1 MSWTDERVELLS
13 RLWLEGRSASQ
24 IATALG
30 GGLTRN
36 AVIGKVHR
44 LGLAGRVKSNAAAPP
59 TALESE
65 EALDEAGLDL
75 MADAGGAHR
84 LAARTGVAGAA
95 TATSAVAGA
104 RIVQGNTV
112 LALAEAPAE
121 AAKLARAP
129 EDVVVPLSLRVTIVE
144 LRESMCKW
152 PLGDPSSSEFRYCGS
167 PVNAGTPYCQHHG
180 KLAYQP
186 AQDRRRE
193 REREQRRPLL
203 AR

>member
-44 LGLAGRVKSNAAAPP
+44 LGLAGRVKAAPP
-59 TALESE
+59 SPTPDSE
-65 EALDEAGLDL
+65 EAQESVGIETMAEATSSRR
-75 MADAGGAHR
+75 AVSR
-84 LAARTGVAGAA
+84 AAVS
-95 TATSAVAGA
+95 TASAPAPVSAVASA
-104 RIVQGNTV
+104 RIQGNTA
-112 LALAEAPAE
+112 LSLAEAPAPE
-121 AAKLARAP
+121 AAPKPARVT
-129 EDVVVPLSLRVTIVE
+129 EEVVVPLSLKVTIVE

-152 PLGDPSSSEFRYCGS
+152 PIGDPSSSEFRYCGS
-167 PVNAGTPYCQHHG
+167 PSHNGTPYCQHHG
-180 KLAYQP
+180 KIAYQP

-193 REREQRRPLL
+193 RDRRPLL

>member
-1 MSWTDERVELLS
+1 MSWTDERVQLLS
-13 RLWLEGRSASQ
+13 RLWLEGKSASQ

-44 LGLAGRVKSNAAAPP
+44 LGLAGRVKASAPP
-59 TALESE
+59 TAPE
-65 EALDEAGLDL
+65 EEPETEVFAPVEAV
-75 MADAGGAHR
+75 ADVAVGAR
-84 LAARTGVAGAA
+84 RAAARPSAPAPSVS
-95 TATSAVAGA
+95 TSAIA
-104 RIVQGNTV
+104 RAIQGNT
-112 LALAEAPAE
+112 ALAMAEPAPE
-121 AAKLARAP
+121 TPQIARAP
-129 EDVVVPLSLRVTIVE
+129 EEVVVPLSLKVTIVE

-152 PLGDPSSSEFRYCGS
+152 PIGDPSSADFRYCGS
-167 PVNAGTPYCQHHG
+167 PSHSGTPYCQHHG

-193 REREQRRPLL
+193 RDRRPML

>member
-24 IATALG
+24 IAATLA

-44 LGLAGRVKSNAAAPP
+44 LGLAGRVKVTPPQSGEDAEGRAGEKYEGLSEVAAAPRRVA
-59 TALESE
+59 TRS
-65 EALDEAGLDL
+65 GGSSG
-75 MADAGGAHR
+75 GGAS
-84 LAARTGVAGAA
+84 V
-95 TATSAVAGA
+95 SAVATA
-104 RIVQGNTV
+104 RVINGNTA
-112 LALAEAPAE
+112 LAVAEPAEAP
-121 AAKLARAP
+121 KPSRVP

-152 PLGDPSSSEFRYCGS
+152 PIGDPSSPDFRYCGS
-167 PVNAGTPYCQHHG
+167 PAHGTTPYCQHHG

-193 REREQRRPLL
+193 RDREQRRPLL